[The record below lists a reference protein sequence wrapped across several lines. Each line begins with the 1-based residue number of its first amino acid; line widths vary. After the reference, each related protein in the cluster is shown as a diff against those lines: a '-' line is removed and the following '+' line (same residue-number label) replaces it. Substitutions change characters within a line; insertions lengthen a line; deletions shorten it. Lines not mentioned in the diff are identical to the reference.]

1 MDLKQSQCQTF
12 PMESQQC
19 ITFMITLNNV
29 EWEACLLKIQEAKQL
44 FMDQMVQVGSLLIDT
59 KYDHLIVLYSP

>member
-29 EWEACLLKIQEAKQL
+29 EWEACLLAIQKVNQL
-44 FMDQMVQVGSLLIDT
+44 FMDQMAQVSFSIIHSI
-59 KYDHLIVLYSP
+59 KNIMK